1 MKDDSIALR
10 INKNDK
16 KNFKKLCDKVGY
28 SISEAL
34 LDYIK
39 TAIKNKNLM
48 IETNK

>member
-1 MKDDSIALR
+1 MKDDIITFR

-28 SISEAL
+28 SISEVL

-39 TAIKNKNLM
+39 TAIKNKDLK
-48 IETNK
+48 IKI